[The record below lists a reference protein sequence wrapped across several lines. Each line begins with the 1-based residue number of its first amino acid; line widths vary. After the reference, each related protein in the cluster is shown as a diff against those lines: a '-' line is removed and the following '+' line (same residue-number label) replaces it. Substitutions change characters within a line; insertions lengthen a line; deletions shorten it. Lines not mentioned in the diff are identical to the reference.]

1 MELFALYLQF
11 LSEICEGTRPAPAG
25 ITVPA
30 SGAEEKIQ
38 AVQQAALEMGIDAF
52 VRACAE
58 AEGREVPQEWY
69 DNFDLAQ
76 VMQAMGQ
83 FGQAQAAEPEAPAET
98 APADAADDAADQTP
112 KIEEPD
118 GPRNACE
125 VLLDCCLLEDDLFS
139 YLVELLKTKDELG
152 FFRLS
157 QVTARKQISL
167 EDFLIWLGNKELD
180 ASEEEQACVAIL
192 DACLQRVADEG
203 DKELLAA
210 LLSGDQK
217 TFELFR
223 CQAPELVHLPEATYD
238 WYSRNYLDQY
248 YPVRFMMR
256 LHGVTFPTWRG

>member
-30 SGAEEKIQ
+30 SGAEEKVQ

-139 YLVELLKTKDELG
+139 YLVELLKTKDEMG
-152 FFRLS
+152 
-157 QVTARKQISL
+157 K
-167 EDFLIWLGNKELD
+167 
-180 ASEEEQACVAIL
+180 
-192 DACLQRVADEG
+192 
-203 DKELLAA
+203 
-210 LLSGDQK
+210 
-217 TFELFR
+217 
-223 CQAPELVHLPEATYD
+223 
-238 WYSRNYLDQY
+238 
-248 YPVRFMMR
+248 
-256 LHGVTFPTWRG
+256 

>member
-1 MELFALYLQF
+1 M
-11 LSEICEGTRPAPAG
+11 
-25 ITVPA
+25 
-30 SGAEEKIQ
+30 
-38 AVQQAALEMGIDAF
+38 
-52 VRACAE
+52 
-58 AEGREVPQEWY
+58 
-69 DNFDLAQ
+69 
-76 VMQAMGQ
+76 
-83 FGQAQAAEPEAPAET
+83 
-98 APADAADDAADQTP
+98 
-112 KIEEPD
+112 
-118 GPRNACE
+118 
-125 VLLDCCLLEDDLFS
+125 
-139 YLVELLKTKDELG
+139 ELLKTKDELG
-152 FFRLS
+152 FFRLT

-180 ASEEEQACVAIL
+180 ASEEEQGCVAIL